1 MLGSLPSKQSLRNLA
16 TALVLSLPIASLTV
30 QNALAQQ
37 QDLVFTLINKT
48 NATLS
53 EFYAS
58 PTGVDNWEED
68 ILGQDVLNV
77 GESASITISDGR
89 ETCVYDIKGVFAD
102 GDSAEQYKVNLCET
116 ETYEFYNQ

>member
-1 MLGSLPSKQSLRNLA
+1 MMRSLISKNSLQKFA
-16 TALVLSLPIASLTV
+16 VAIVLSLPVASLTV
-30 QNALAQQ
+30 ETVLAQQ
-37 QDLVFTLINKT
+37 QDLVFTLVNKT
-48 NATLS
+48 DATLS

-77 GESASITISDGR
+77 GDSGTITIADGR
-89 ETCVYDIKGVFAD
+89 ETCIYDIKGVFTD